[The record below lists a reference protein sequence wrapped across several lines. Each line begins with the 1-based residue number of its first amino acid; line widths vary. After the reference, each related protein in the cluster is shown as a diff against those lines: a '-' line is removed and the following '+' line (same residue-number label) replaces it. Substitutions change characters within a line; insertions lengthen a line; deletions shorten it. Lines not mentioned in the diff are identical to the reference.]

1 MKRSLRRTLE
11 AAAVLLALAA
21 STSAAS
27 AAVYIPTKTADT
39 ADGACNA
46 DCSLREAVLAAN
58 VKPGDDVILLR
69 PGVYVLSL
77 AGNENLGATGD
88 LDVQDDLII
97 LGADAASTIIDGGGI
112 DRIFEIPGG
121 LTLELR
127 DVTLRN
133 GRAQTGGAI
142 LNLGGVTLLRSVLS
156 GNSSTVGFGGAILT
170 NGQGSSLTVTD
181 STLASNTSQGGGGAI
196 AAGGEVE
203 LGNVTVS
210 GNRSVADHGGGLYVF
225 ADARAAV
232 NNATIAGNTAGLS
245 GGGIF
250 AEVSAF
256 VGFPPSVTNSIVA
269 GNTASTSPDCAGD
282 LESGYDLIGN
292 GAGCLG
298 PSAARHDL
306 VAAPGSLINPL
317 VGPLAKN
324 GGPVSTRALLAGSPA
339 IDAGNPAA
347 PGSGGGAC
355 EATDQR
361 GTARPAGARCDI
373 GAFEVTS
380 ACVAGGNTLCL
391 SNDRFKV
398 TATWRRGRTV
408 SPAQAISLTEAS
420 GAFYFLSPDNVEL
433 TVKILN
439 SCNANGR
446 FWVFAGG
453 MTNVRVDITVTDTQ
467 ANATKTYTNPAG
479 QPFRTVMDTNAFAC
493 P

>member
-1 MKRSLRRTLE
+1 MKRSLRLTL
-11 AAAVLLALAA
+11 AAAFVLLVMAV
-21 STSAAS
+21 STAAAS

-58 VKPGDDVILLR
+58 AKPGDDVILLR
-69 PGVYVLSL
+69 PGVYLLSL

-88 LDVQDDLII
+88 LDVQDDLVIVGS
-97 LGADAASTIIDGGGI
+97 GASSTIIDGDGI
-112 DRIFEIPGG
+112 DRLFEVPSG

-142 LNLGGVTLLRSVLS
+142 LNQGETTILRSVLS
-156 GNSSTVGFGGAILT
+156 GNFSTAGFGGAILT
-170 NGQGSSLTVTD
+170 NGQNASLNVAD
-181 STLASNTSQGGGGAI
+181 STLASNTAQGGGGAI

-203 LGNVTVS
+203 LDNLTVS

-225 ADARAAV
+225 ADARTAV
-232 NNATIAGNTAGLS
+232 NNATIVANTAGLS

-269 GNTASTSPDCAGD
+269 GNTAATSPDCAGD

-306 VAAPGSLINPL
+306 VGTPASPINPL
-317 VGPLAKN
+317 VAPLAQN
-324 GGPVSTRALLAGSPA
+324 GGPTPTRALAAGSPA
-339 IDAGNPAA
+339 LNAGHPGT
-347 PGSGGGAC
+347 PGSGGDAC
-355 EATDQR
+355 AATDQR
-361 GTARPAGARCDI
+361 DASRPASNRCDI
-373 GAFEVTS
+373 GAFEVTP
-380 ACVAGGNTLCL
+380 ACVSGGSTICL
-391 SNDRFKV
+391 GQNRFKV
-398 TATWRRGRTV
+398 TATWRKG
-408 SPAQAISLTEAS
+408 LTALGATLSNES
-420 GAFYFLSPDNVEL
+420 GYFYFSSPGDVEL

-439 SCNANGR
+439 TCAANGYYR
-446 FWVFAGG
+446 FSAGG
-453 MTNVRVDITVTDTQ
+453 MTNLRVDITVTDTKTG
-467 ANATKTYTNPAG
+467 ATRTYRNPAG
-479 QPFRTVMDTNAFAC
+479 QPFRAIIDPSAFAC

>member
-1 MKRSLRRTLE
+1 MQRSLRRTLE

-27 AAVYIPTKTADT
+27 AAVYIPTKTTDS

-58 VKPGDDVILLR
+58 AKPGDDVILLR
-69 PGVYVLSL
+69 PGVYLLSL
-77 AGNENLGATGD
+77 AGNEDLGATGD
-88 LDVQDDLII
+88 LDVQDDLVIV
-97 LGADAASTIIDGGGI
+97 GAGAASTILDGNGL
-112 DRIFEIPGG
+112 DRIFQIPGG
-121 LTLELR
+121 IALEIR

-142 LNLGGVTLLRSVLS
+142 LNLGETTILRSVLS

-170 NGQGSSLTVTD
+170 NGQGSSLTVAD
-181 STLASNTSQGGGGAI
+181 STLASNTAQGGGGAI

-225 ADARAAV
+225 ADARVSV
-232 NNATIAGNTAGLS
+232 NNATLVANTAGLS

-269 GNTASTSPDCAGD
+269 GNTAATSPDCAGD

-298 PSAARHDL
+298 PSAARHDI
-306 VAAPGSLINPL
+306 VGTPASPINPL
-317 VGPLAKN
+317 ASPLAQN
-324 GGPVSTRALLAGSPA
+324 GGPTPTRALAAGSPA
-339 IDAGNPAA
+339 LNAGHPGT
-347 PGSGGGAC
+347 PGSGGDAC
-355 EATDQR
+355 TATDQR
-361 GTARPAGARCDI
+361 DASRPGSTRCDI
-373 GAFEVTS
+373 GAFEATP
-380 ACVAGGNTLCL
+380 ACVAGGSTLCL
-391 SNDRFKV
+391 EKSRFKV
-398 TATWRRGRTV
+398 TATWRKG
-408 SPAQAISLTEAS
+408 LTALGATLSNES
-420 GAFYFLSPDNVEL
+420 GYFYFSSPGNVEL

-439 SCNANGR
+439 TCAATGYYR
-446 FWVFAGG
+446 FFAGG
-453 MTNVRVDITVTDTQ
+453 MTNLRVDITVTDTKTG
-467 ANATKTYTNPAG
+467 ATKTYTNPAG
-479 QPFRTVMDTNAFAC
+479 QAFRTVIDPSAFAC

>member
-21 STSAAS
+21 STSVAS

-58 VKPGDDVILLR
+58 ANPGDDVILLR

-88 LDVQDDLII
+88 LDVQDDLVI
-97 LGADAASTIIDGGGI
+97 LGAGAASTIIDGGGI

-142 LNLGGVTLLRSVLS
+142 LNLGGVTILRSVLS
-156 GNSSTVGFGGAILT
+156 GNSSLVGFGGAILT
-170 NGQGSSLTVTD
+170 NGQGSSLTVAD
-181 STLASNTSQGGGGAI
+181 STFASNTAQGGGGAI
-196 AAGGEVE
+196 AAGGEVD

-225 ADARAAV
+225 ADARVAV
-232 NNATIAGNTAGLS
+232 NNATIVANTAGLT

-256 VGFPPSVTNSIVA
+256 VGFPPSVTNSILA
-269 GNTASTSPDCAGD
+269 GNTAATSPDCAGD

-298 PSAARHDL
+298 PSAARHDIVGL
-306 VAAPGSLINPL
+306 PASPINPL
-317 VGPLAKN
+317 VGPLAQN
-324 GGPVSTRALLAGSPA
+324 GGPVATRALLAGSPA
-339 IDAGNPAA
+339 IDAGNPAV

-361 GTARPAGARCDI
+361 GAARPAGARCDL
-373 GAFEVTS
+373 GAFEATA
-380 ACVAGGNTLCL
+380 ACVAGGSTLCL
-391 SNDRFKV
+391 DHGRFKV
-398 TATWRRGRTV
+398 TATWRRGRTT
-408 SPAQAISLTEAS
+408 SPAQGVAVSDIS
-420 GAFYFLSPDNVEL
+420 GYFYFTDSSNLEL
-433 TVKILN
+433 TVKVLN
-439 SCNANGR
+439 VCGGNGYHW
-446 FWVFAGG
+446 FFAGG
-453 MTNVRVDITVTDTQ
+453 MTNLRVDITVTDTRTG
-467 ANATKTYTNPAG
+467 ATKTYTNPLN
-479 QPFRTVMDTNAFAC
+479 QTFRTVMDTSAFAC